1 MMSKLAKLR
10 SQIKPI
16 IMRAASTQACGVSA
30 ALSKNPEDVVI
41 TFAKR
46 TPIGRAKKG
55 QFKDTPVDEILHGL
69 FKVRSQDEF
78 YVHLVIFRPGYFGE
92 DQAGPYKN

>member
-1 MMSKLAKLR
+1 MSA
-10 SQIKPI
+10 
-16 IMRAASTQACGVSA
+16 V
-30 ALSKNPEDVVI
+30 LSKNPDDVVI

-69 FKVRSQDEF
+69 FKVRSQDDHYLQF
-78 YVHLVIFRPGYFGE
+78 ANFCSGHLRE
-92 DQAGPYKN
+92 DQARPLQD